1 MRLLKTGQGIV
12 ADVRVKPRSKAFKI
26 EAGEDEAT
34 VFCRE
39 APEKERV
46 NRELV
51 KELSKVFKKRVEI
64 VSGFTSK
71 QKRILIR
78 DASFEEVRQIL
89 SEHVKTI

>member
-26 EAGEDEAT
+26 EAGEDEVT

-46 NRELV
+46 NRELAN
-51 KELSKVFKKRVEI
+51 ELSKVFKKRVEI
-64 VSGFTSK
+64 VSGFTSR
-71 QKRILIR
+71 QKRVLIR
-78 DASFEEVRQIL
+78 DASLEEVSRIFRG
-89 SEHVKTI
+89 HVNTL